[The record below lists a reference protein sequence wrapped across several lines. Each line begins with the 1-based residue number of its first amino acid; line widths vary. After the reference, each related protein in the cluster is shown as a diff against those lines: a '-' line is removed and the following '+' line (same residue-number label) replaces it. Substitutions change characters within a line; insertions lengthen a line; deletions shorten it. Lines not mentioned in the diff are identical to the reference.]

1 MHKTILYPAPAD
13 NTKALKMF
21 LADIAAH
28 TKLHPHMTE
37 LDDPDIAFVEDGAP
51 RTVQVIWLEE
61 VDSYEP
67 LVTSIGVVDEDEDED
82 VRTAVSQEILTY
94 TRTAKTLARNT
105 AAAKTLL
112 AKPDNTGRTTKKK

>member
-1 MHKTILYPAPAD
+1 MHETILYPTTAD
-13 NTKALKMF
+13 NTKALKRF

-28 TKLHPHMTE
+28 TRLHPQMTE
-37 LDDPDIAFVEDGAP
+37 LNDPDIAFVEDGAP

-61 VDSYEP
+61 VDSDEP

-82 VRTAVSQEILTY
+82 FSTVFSQEILTY

-105 AAAKTLL
+105 AAAKALL
-112 AKPDNTGRTTKKK
+112 AKPDKTGRTTKKK